1 MLSFASDDELGI
13 RHFDADGFLLHA
25 RQIDAGPPER
35 WGANCFDRGGRNT
48 RTWTRTCRG
57 SRANSLLM

>member
-48 RTWTRTCRG
+48 RT
-57 SRANSLLM
+57 